1 MATQSPKKAPKVKQ
15 IKNGVRKVSGIKPTS
30 NSGLG
35 KIAPKNM

>member
-1 MATQSPKKAPKVKQ
+1 MATSSPKKAPKVKQ
-15 IKNGVRKVSGIKPTS
+15 VKNGVRKVSGVKAPT